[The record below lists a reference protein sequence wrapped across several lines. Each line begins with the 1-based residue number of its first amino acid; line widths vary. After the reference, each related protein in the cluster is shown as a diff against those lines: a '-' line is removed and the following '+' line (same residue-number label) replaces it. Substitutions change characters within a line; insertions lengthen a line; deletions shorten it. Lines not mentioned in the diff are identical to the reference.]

1 MKYEWRKQEK
11 KIYLPKKHP
20 EFVQIPPMK
29 YFMIDGRGNP
39 NDEAFSEVI
48 GVIYSLSYAIKMMPK
63 SGEVPEGYFEYTVFP
78 LEGIWDLDEEGKKNK
93 TLDKERLV
101 YTLMIRQP
109 DFVNEELARKV
120 IDRTKMKKPHV
131 LLEKVKFG
139 TLEDG
144 PCVQMMHIGSYDTEP
159 ESFKLMEEFCNDN
172 GLKRKEQSHREIY
185 ISDFRKTDPEKLNT
199 VLRFKVGK

>member
-1 MKYEWRKQEK
+1 MKYEWRKQDK
-11 KIYLPKKHP
+11 KIYLPRKYP
-20 EFVQIPPMK
+20 ELVQIPPMK

-48 GVIYSLSYAIKMMPK
+48 GVMYSLSYAIKMMPK
-63 SGEVPEGYFEYTVFP
+63 SGEVPEGYFDYTVFP

-93 TLDKERLV
+93 TLDKDRLV

-109 DFVNEELARKV
+109 DFVNEELARRV
-120 IDRTKMKKPHV
+120 IDRTKIKKPHV

-172 GLKRKEQSHREIY
+172 GLKRKELNHREIY